1 MVVDPM
7 NKNGIVRVVMSTLG
21 KIFYDPAIDNTPKK
35 LSKKVREKRKNEKK
49 RWIWILLSW

>member
-7 NKNGIVRVVMSTLG
+7 KKNGIIGAVMSTLG
-21 KIFYDPAIDNTPKK
+21 KIFYDPVIDNTPKK

-49 RWIWILLSW
+49 R

>member
-7 NKNGIVRVVMSTLG
+7 NKNGVVRAVMSALG
-21 KIFYDPAIDNTPKK
+21 KIFYDPAIDETPKK

-49 RWIWILLSW
+49 R

>member
-7 NKNGIVRVVMSTLG
+7 NKNGVVRVIISTLG
-21 KIFYDPAIDNTPKK
+21 KSFYDPTVDETPKK

-49 RWIWILLSW
+49 R

>member
-7 NKNGIVRVVMSTLG
+7 NKNGVVRAVMATLG
-21 KIFYDPAIDNTPKK
+21 KIFYDPTIDGTPKK

-49 RWIWILLSW
+49 R

>member
-7 NKNGIVRVVMSTLG
+7 NKNGVVRAVMSALG
-21 KIFYDPAIDNTPKK
+21 KIFYDPAIDYTPKK

-49 RWIWILLSW
+49 R

>member
-7 NKNGIVRVVMSTLG
+7 NKNGIVKVVMSTLG
-21 KIFYDPAIDNTPKK
+21 KILYDPMVDETPKK

-49 RWIWILLSW
+49 R

>member
-21 KIFYDPAIDNTPKK
+21 KIFYDPTIDGTPKK

-49 RWIWILLSW
+49 R